1 MENTTARSTPAETP
15 RLPVLGMVVAGLAIA
30 AMAAV
35 SRTAW
40 PELADMV
47 HGGRYNLDGS
57 PNMVPRWL
65 LAGAVPFT
73 TALVAAILSVVP
85 TLGERLQAGLNL
97 PVRQTARGTT
107 RAMNAILV
115 LLSLFLLVAHSI
127 TVFNGA
133 GWDLP
138 TTRIAGVS
146 VGLLLIG
153 AALVVL
159 ATAPASA
166 EGRDTAVHRWW
177 ADARR
182 PMTVAIIAV
191 GVVQIAVALL
201 VENGL
206 VVGTVSLLLLPA
218 MLSAMVFP
226 LLKGRRRG

>member
-1 MENTTARSTPAETP
+1 MENTTTRPAPAETP

-40 PELADMV
+40 PELAEMV

-85 TLGERLQAGLNL
+85 TLGERLQSGLNL

-107 RAMNAILV
+107 RAMNALLV

-138 TTRIAGVS
+138 TTKIAGVS

-159 ATAPASA
+159 ATTSAPSG
-166 EGRDTAVHRWW
+166 GRDTALHRWW

-182 PMTVAIIAV
+182 PMTVAIVAV

-206 VVGTVSLLLLPA
+206 VVGSVSLLLLPA
-218 MLSAMVFP
+218 MLPALALP
-226 LLKGRRRG
+226 LLRGRRRG